1 MRLSRCL
8 KIRRS
13 VFAPFAAAIAFLM
26 PAVTEAQGGPGED
39 PVVKIE
45 EDWIAMV
52 SESDAEVSAPQMATT
67 FVPDAAVPDQQF
79 SLLLNQHQSPEP
91 EGGGMQV
98 VWNEG
103 EATPYLSVPTWHG
116 SLDEG
121 QERITWTQQV
131 FIENGSLTFRVMDGV
146 GLTWQLFGHA
156 DGLSLSVP
164 TSLENLA
171 SYDPAL
177 SQGKADVVF
186 ASNRVS
192 TFGLRRVRYYHAS
205 GSVDTVRFNLID
217 SEGINWGDD

>member
-103 EATPYLSVPTWHG
+103 EATPYLSVPSPRPSHSCGRGPARPHPGPLPLVW
-116 SLDEG
+116 
-121 QERITWTQQV
+121 ER
-131 FIENGSLTFRVMDGV
+131 EKKMCDFRGR
-146 GLTWQLFGHA
+146 
-156 DGLSLSVP
+156 SVHLPSP
-164 TSLENLA
+164 T
-171 SYDPAL
+171 
-177 SQGKADVVF
+177 
-186 ASNRVS
+186 
-192 TFGLRRVRYYHAS
+192 LRERGR
-205 GSVDTVRFNLID
+205 G
-217 SEGINWGDD
+217 